1 MTLRSRLFLSDE
13 QFVAKWEP
21 TMGPEAARL
30 FMRFWQLR
38 FRSWLCT
45 GALVAIAIT
54 GYNLHGTAHSV
65 VVGIW
70 FAWLAPLAIS
80 VVLMYRNMH
89 KRRQVAREWRRDH
102 GMVDKPK
109 HGW

>member
-1 MTLRSRLFLSDE
+1 MSLRSRLFLSDE

-30 FMRFWQLR
+30 FLRFWQLR
-38 FRSWLCT
+38 FRSWLC
-45 GALVAIAIT
+45 GAVGVLLGFAAV
-54 GYNLHGTAHSV
+54 LSHGVVSTVFTAVWV
-65 VVGIW
+65 V
-70 FAWLAPLAIS
+70 WLAPIAGS